1 MENGTRICTVKYSN
15 TGMVSGRSFATK
27 NYTSQIFHTMYS
39 TVYYVRLRT
48 VRYST
53 SYETKIISHSDNYS
67 EIIMIYTVRYVGILN
82 FLRAY
87 VRSVRLLDVT
97 NF

>member
-1 MENGTRICTVKYSN
+1 MERVSVQYSN

-48 VRYST
+48 VWYST

-67 EIIMIYTVRYVGILN
+67 DHYDFCTVRWYFEFSTRIRTFGTFIGRN
-82 FLRAY
+82 
-87 VRSVRLLDVT
+87 
-97 NF
+97 